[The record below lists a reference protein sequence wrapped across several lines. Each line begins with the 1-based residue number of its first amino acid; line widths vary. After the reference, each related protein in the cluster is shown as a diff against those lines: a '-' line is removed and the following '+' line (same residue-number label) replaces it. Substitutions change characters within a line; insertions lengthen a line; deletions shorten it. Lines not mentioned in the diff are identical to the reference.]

1 MKDPASVDAALAGSA
16 LAVSALDGDAALYD
30 KYVEHLNTAK
40 TPEEYYNYFGALG
53 QFANPALAKR
63 TFELMLSPAVKSQ
76 DLFYLIGSFANYE
89 TQAAAWELLKTG
101 FQAILAKAG
110 PGLGTGFP
118 GLARFFCD
126 EKLRDDSQQFFAA
139 QNLPG
144 SERPLKNAKDT
155 VNACIELRSLQQS
168 RLSEYLKK
176 SSATDGAIETH

>member
-1 MKDPASVDAALAGSA
+1 M
-16 LAVSALDGDAALYD
+16 
-30 KYVEHLNTAK
+30 EHLKTAK

-63 TFELMLSPAVKSQ
+63 TFELVLSPAVKNQ
-76 DLFYLIGSFANYE
+76 DLHYLVGALANYE
-89 TQAAAWELLKTG
+89 TQAAAWELFKTN
-101 FQAILAKAG
+101 FQALLAKAG

-139 QNLPG
+139 QNLAG
-144 SERPLKNAKDT
+144 SERPLQNAKDQ

-168 RLSEYLKK
+168 KLSEYLKK
-176 SSATDGAIETH
+176 SSATDGAIVNH